1 MAKMRELTKAK
12 ESLNKA
18 MMELLLASNFVEESS
33 EEMTN
38 LTAVADLQS
47 RYDSKMDNLTP
58 QKAES
63 QQIST
68 IRTEDT
74 KRFVKPIFELRPK
87 EFNSSSSIDEVE
99 PFC

>member
-18 MMELLLASNFVEESS
+18 MMKLLLASNFVEDSS

-47 RYDSKMDNLTP
+47 RYDSTMDNLTS
-58 QKAES
+58 K
-63 QQIST
+63 
-68 IRTEDT
+68 
-74 KRFVKPIFELRPK
+74 KRSHNRYQLYEQMTRRGF
-87 EFNSSSSIDEVE
+87 
-99 PFC
+99 

>member
-18 MMELLLASNFVEESS
+18 MMELLLASNFVEDSS

-47 RYDSKMDNLTP
+47 RYDSTMDNLTP
-58 QKAES
+58 K
-63 QQIST
+63 
-68 IRTEDT
+68 
-74 KRFVKPIFELRPK
+74 KRSHNRYQL
-87 EFNSSSSIDEVE
+87 
-99 PFC
+99 

>member
-18 MMELLLASNFVEESS
+18 MMERLLALNFVEDSS

-47 RYDSKMDNLTP
+47 RYDSTMENLTL
-58 QKAES
+58 KKWS
-63 QQIST
+63 HN
-68 IRTEDT
+68 RY
-74 KRFVKPIFELRPK
+74 
-87 EFNSSSSIDEVE
+87 
-99 PFC
+99 